1 MKSLLVAASLVCFA
15 AAPLRAQV
23 NAAVRDTALR
33 SFLGI
38 QSVGSSVPITPPAVS
53 GVATVLVYKNGKFWK
68 RLADAPLLLNFGQ
81 TPIALGN
88 AKAGYA
94 PATAQ
99 VEFLWGPRDGKVGY
113 AFQASV
119 GSAGVVPKFHE
130 MPELAALNVSQSDA
144 ARNPDQPQ
152 LHGMSVM
159 GAAYALNTKPDGET
173 LDAYIKA
180 ADLAVVVLFKTFD
193 SEEQAAAFWKAWE
206 HEFPK

>member
-1 MKSLLVAASLVCFA
+1 MKSLLIAASLVCFA
-15 AAPLRAQV
+15 AVPLQAQV

-38 QSVGSSVPITPPAVS
+38 RSVGSSVPIAPPAVS
-53 GVATVLVYKNGKFWK
+53 GFATVLVYKDGKFWK
-68 RLADAPLLLNFGQ
+68 RIADAPLLLSFGQ

-88 AKAGYA
+88 AQAGYA
-94 PATAQ
+94 PAAAQ
-99 VEFLWGPRDGKVGY
+99 IEFLWGPRDGKVGY

-119 GSAGVVPKFHE
+119 GSAGVVPRFQE

-144 ARNPDQPQ
+144 ARNPDQP
-152 LHGMSVM
+152 LFHGMSVM

-193 SEEQAAAFWKAWE
+193 SEDEAHAFWKTCDDE
-206 HEFPK
+206 LK